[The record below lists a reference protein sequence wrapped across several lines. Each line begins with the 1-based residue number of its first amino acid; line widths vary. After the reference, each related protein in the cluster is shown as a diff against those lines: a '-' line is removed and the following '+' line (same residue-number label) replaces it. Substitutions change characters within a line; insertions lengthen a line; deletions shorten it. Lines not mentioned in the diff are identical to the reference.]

1 MWFGGSS
8 DKALDVAVDHT
19 DVYLTWGEPLEQV
32 KEKID
37 AVRAA
42 LDALTRIE
50 MQNLLARVWLKQR
63 FTAVL
68 VTHDVSE
75 AVALAD
81 RILLI
86 EDGGLALDIPVD
98 LPRPRQRGSVDLARL
113 EERLLRRLL
122 KTEKQAP
129 RQNKRT

>member
-113 EERLLRRLL
+113 EERILRRLL
-122 KTEKQAP
+122 QTEKQAP